1 MTAIGKK
8 WNVDEEAQLVKE
20 ITEGKKYDEIA
31 EIHERNINGIKSRHV
46 KLVNEIR
53 KMEKLCIAAKASS
66 LDELVAKI
74 NLRAENI
81 ITNPLFDD
89 ECCLPPT

>member
-31 EIHERNINGIKSRHV
+31 EIHE
-46 KLVNEIR
+46 LLR
-53 KMEKLCIAAKASS
+53 K
-66 LDELVAKI
+66 
-74 NLRAENI
+74 NL
-81 ITNPLFDD
+81 
-89 ECCLPPT
+89 